1 MTKVILASQSPRRK
15 ELLGLLGIPFEI
27 QVSQADESMDPN
39 GDPAEQVANVS
50 RRKALAICGEEDAVV
65 IAADTIVVCD
75 GQILGKPH
83 SREEACRMLQ
93 MLSGRPHLV
102 MTGMT
107 VMRGSRIQSHTEIT
121 EVFFR
126 QLSQKEILR
135 YVESGEPMDKAGA
148 YGIQGGAALF
158 VEKLQGDYY
167 NVMGLPVCRLGQML
181 KSVVPELMQCY

>member
-1 MTKVILASQSPRRK
+1 MEVILASQSPRRK

-27 QVSQADESMDPN
+27 QVSQADETMDPH
-39 GDPAEQVANVS
+39 GDPAEQVAQVS
-50 RRKALAICGEEDAVV
+50 RRKALAIQNGEDAVV

-75 GQILGKPH
+75 GEILGKPH
-83 SREEACRMLQ
+83 SKEDACRMLSL
-93 MLSGRPHLV
+93 LSGRSHQV

-107 VMRGSRIQSHTEIT
+107 VMRGDRIESHTEIT

-126 QLSQKEILR
+126 QISEKEIIR

-158 VEKLQGDYY
+158 AEKLQGDYY
-167 NVMGLPVCRLGQML
+167 NVMGLPVCRLTQML
-181 KSVVPELMQCY
+181 KSAAPELMEDER